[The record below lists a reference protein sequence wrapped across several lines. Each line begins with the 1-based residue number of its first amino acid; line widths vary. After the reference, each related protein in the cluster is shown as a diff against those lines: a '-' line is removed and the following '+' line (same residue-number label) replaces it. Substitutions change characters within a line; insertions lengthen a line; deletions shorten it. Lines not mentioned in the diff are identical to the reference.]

1 MFNSV
6 IIDVAIG
13 LILSFLAVSL
23 AASAITEAIS
33 SALQWRQ
40 ATLLDGVKALLNDQN
55 FDGLALQLYNH
66 ALVNPLA
73 SGAAKTVQDLTSK
86 PSYIDSRRRT
96 TSLQKYPIRN

>member
-40 ATLLDGVKALLNDQN
+40 ATFRWRQSPAERSELRRPGAS
-55 FDGLALQLYNH
+55 ALQPC
-66 ALVNPLA
+66 ARQPP
-73 SGAAKTVQDLTSK
+73 G
-86 PSYIDSRRRT
+86 
-96 TSLQKYPIRN
+96 

>member
-73 SGAAKTVQDLTSK
+73 SGAAKTVQDLASK
-86 PSYIDSRRRT
+86 PSYSGVTRGSEIPSGR
-96 TSLQKYPIRN
+96 